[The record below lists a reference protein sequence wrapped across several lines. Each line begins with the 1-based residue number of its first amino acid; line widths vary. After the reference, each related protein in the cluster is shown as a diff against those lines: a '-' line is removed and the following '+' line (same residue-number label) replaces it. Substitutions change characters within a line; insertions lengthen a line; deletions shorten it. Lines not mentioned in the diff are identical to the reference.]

1 MTRAP
6 SDKIEISEE
15 MEEDVKEISLT
26 RVLCLLIVFTS
37 LIAGCSG
44 GSNETTGPAT
54 GEALSFE
61 MQAGGQ
67 TNEFFRQGNV
77 AAHLLMRSSTKPRLL
92 VVFPAGNSGTGL
104 WFQDTAQPVTW
115 TLDSAISP
123 VLDHDSQGRAL
134 FGISANVSVNTT
146 QLTLRGA
153 LLTSVRFMRDYNGGY
168 PAPASVQTQP
178 IINGSTVH
186 WQRDRVDGAA
196 GYELTVQLT
205 GGGTVSTDSNG
216 SLVFNAANGAN
227 SLHLRVLS
235 WTGEKP
241 LTPITH
247 ADLFN
252 NTVNPD
258 TQSQNVVQFLSY
270 GDKLLAGSWQYD
282 TYFGRDT
289 LISVRMLMPV
299 LQPPAIEAG
308 LTAVLS
314 RLSSDGIVAHEE
326 GIGEFAV
333 IDNEKNGRGNNATPT
348 YDYKMIDGDY
358 MLGPVMAA
366 WLLDDTRGAARAAA
380 YLAQTEEGGQTNGSR
395 FVTNLVHVANTAR
408 AFSQQSIASNLIHLR
423 SGQIVGN
430 WRDSTDGLA
439 GGVYPYDVNAV
450 LVPAALRAASRFLDS
465 GLLDPYLS
473 SDQRAALTDA
483 AQQASIWE
491 SAAAPLFQVSVTAS
505 QAATDVPSYAAQTGI
520 PAGTLPNSTTSFY
533 AVSLDD
539 QGNPIPV
546 MNSDGGFALLFG
558 TPSSDVLTRIV
569 TATVQPFPVGLVTD
583 AGMLVANPAYANAA
597 LWPRFTNAAYHGT
610 VVWSWQQAMWVAG
623 LDRQLA
629 RQDLPADVR
638 TLLTNARLRIW
649 QVISNASQMRASEM
663 WTWSYTNGAYQA
675 EAFGTH
681 SADATEANAAQLWST
696 TYLAITD
703 PNLRAAK
710 FWWQAANGNDRIAA
724 R

>member
-1 MTRAP
+1 M
-6 SDKIEISEE
+6 KKF
-15 MEEDVKEISLT
+15 VWN
-26 RVLCLLIVFTS
+26 RVFYMFIGLTS
-37 LIAGCSG
+37 LLAACSG
-44 GSNETTGPAT
+44 GGNDDSAQPSGD
-54 GEALSFE
+54 ALSFQ

-67 TNEFFRQGNV
+67 TNAFYRQGNV

-104 WFQDTAQPVTW
+104 WFQDTAQPVAW
-115 TLDSAISP
+115 SLDSPISP
-123 VLDHDSQGRAL
+123 SVNRDNQGRNL
-134 FGISANVSVNTT
+134 YGISANVSVNTN

-153 LLTSVRFMRDYNGGY
+153 LLTSVRFMRDFNGGY
-168 PAPASVQTQP
+168 SVPPNIQTQP
-178 IINGSTVH
+178 VISGNTIH
-186 WQRDRVDGAA
+186 WQRNRVDGAP
-196 GYELTVQLT
+196 GYALVLQLIN
-205 GGGTVSTDSNG
+205 GGTVTTNATG
-216 SLVFNAANGAN
+216 SLVFTAANGDNA
-227 SLHLRVLS
+227 LHFRVLA
-235 WTGEKP
+235 WTGETP

-247 ADLFN
+247 VSLFN

-258 TQSQNVVQFLSY
+258 TQSQNVVEFLSY
-270 GDKLLAGSWQYD
+270 QDKLLAGSWQYD

-333 IDNEKNGRGNNATPT
+333 IDNDRNGRGNTATPT

-358 MLGPVMAA
+358 LLAPVMAA
-366 WLLDDTRGAARAAA
+366 WLIDDARGAARAAA
-380 YLAQTEEGGQTNGSR
+380 YLAQTEENGQTNGSR
-395 FVTNLVHVANTAR
+395 FVTNLVHVATTAR
-408 AFSQQSIASNLIHLR
+408 PFSQQSVASNLIHLR

-430 WRDSTDGLA
+430 WRDSTDGLG
-439 GGVYPYDVNAV
+439 GGVYPYDVNAI

-465 GLLDPYLS
+465 GLLDPYLNS
-473 SDQRAALTDA
+473 EQRAALADA
-483 AQQASIWE
+483 AQQASVWE
-491 SAAAPLFQVSVTAS
+491 AAAAPLFQVSIPAA
-505 QAATDVPSYAAQTGI
+505 QAATAVPNYAAQTGV
-520 PAGTLPNSTTSFY
+520 PAGTLPSTTTSFY
-533 AVSLDD
+533 ALSLDE
-539 QGNPIPV
+539 QGNPIPI

-558 TPSSDVLTRIV
+558 TPSTDVLSRIV
-569 TATVQPFPVGLVTD
+569 TAAVQPFPVGLVTD
-583 AGMLVANPAYANAA
+583 AGMLIANPAYADAS

-610 VVWSWQQAMWVAG
+610 VIWSWQQAMWVAG

-629 RQDLPADVR
+629 RQDLPADTR
-638 TLLTNARLRIW
+638 TLLTNARSRIW
-649 QVISNASQMRASEM
+649 QVISNASGMRASEM
-663 WTWSYTNGAYQA
+663 WTWSYANGAYQA

-703 PNLRAAK
+703 PNLRAGRY
-710 FWWQAANGNDRIAA
+710 WWQTRNGDERVAA